1 MSTSALLGRDNET
14 IYCASKWGARGYT
27 EALRAELKGR
37 KRNIIAVY
45 PGGMKTDFYVVAE
58 QDRDI
63 SEFMD
68 PKEVAEKIV
77 NAVLV
82 KDKLLVT
89 DITISRKK

>member
-1 MSTSALLGRDNET
+1 MAGDILMIMN
-14 IYCASKWGARGYT
+14 IGYQGT
-27 EALRAELKGR
+27 

-45 PGGMKTDFYVVAE
+45 PGGMKTDFWKIQG

-63 SEFMD
+63 SGFMD

-82 KDKLLVT
+82 KDKMLVT
-89 DITISRKK
+89 DITINRKK

>member
-1 MSTSALLGRDNET
+1 
-14 IYCASKWGARGYT
+14 
-27 EALRAELKGR
+27 
-37 KRNIIAVY
+37 
-45 PGGMKTDFYVVAE
+45 MKTDFYDSAE
-58 QDRDI
+58 KDRDI